1 MMEITGWA
9 KDLLVS
15 RGALVE
21 GQEGDSFRAL
31 LPDEVSQALGASE
44 WLSLHFGAGPGA
56 DDPGEWLERL
66 GQLLPPEPRIVNAR
80 SPHPPTAPRIDA
92 AAVLDRELAI
102 QNGIYRYV
110 EDYAASA
117 VYYLFFFHYTVD
129 SDERSTGVVNICLNP
144 DARSAVPQS
153 GNLLRSIEAE
163 LEPAP
168 GLEMDNKKIPG
179 LYRTAVGAA
188 RSEVRKS
195 IAGIEDSANRRMAR
209 DTERVRSYYR
219 SLLAQIEKRIAKRAA
234 DPEGAEKE
242 RGRAQATE
250 LDRTAKLEDLIR
262 KHSLRIQV
270 SLMDVL
276 TVTLPVRTISVR
288 LIRKKEERLT
298 DLHWNATLRQLDL
311 PWCEKCG
318 ALARPLFL
326 CEAMHCLCKACFG
339 ACPKCGRAFCRVC
352 QPRCKC
358 GGLA

>member
-1 MMEITGWA
+1 MEITSWA
-9 KDLLVS
+9 KDLLIS

-21 GQEGDSFRAL
+21 GEEADSFRAL
-31 LPDEVSQALGASE
+31 LPDEISGALGASE
-44 WLSLHFGAGPGA
+44 WLSLHFGSGPGA

-80 SPHPPTAPRIDA
+80 LPHPPAASRIDA
-92 AAVLDRELAI
+92 TAVLDRELAI

-110 EDYAASA
+110 EDYEASA
-117 VYYLFFFHYTVD
+117 LYYLFFFQYTVD

-144 DARSAVPQS
+144 EARSAAPKS

-168 GLEMDNKKIPG
+168 GLEMDNTK
-179 LYRTAVGAA
+179 LSALCRTAAGAA
-188 RSEVRKS
+188 RSEVRQS
-195 IAGIEDSANRRMAR
+195 ITGIEESANRRMAR
-209 DTERVRSYYR
+209 DTERIRSYYGGM
-219 SLLAQIEKRIAKRAA
+219 LAQIEKRIAKRAA
-234 DPEGAEKE
+234 DLEAVEKE

-250 LDRTAKLEDLIR
+250 LDRTAKLDDLIR

-288 LIRKKEERLT
+288 LIRKKEERLAN
-298 DLHWNATLRQLDL
+298 LHWNATLRQLDL

-318 ALARPLFL
+318 ALARSLFL
-326 CEAMHCLCKACFG
+326 CETMHCLCKACFG
-339 ACPKCGRAFCRVC
+339 PCSKCGRVYCRVC
-352 QPRCKC
+352 QGRCKC
-358 GGLA
+358 GAAAV